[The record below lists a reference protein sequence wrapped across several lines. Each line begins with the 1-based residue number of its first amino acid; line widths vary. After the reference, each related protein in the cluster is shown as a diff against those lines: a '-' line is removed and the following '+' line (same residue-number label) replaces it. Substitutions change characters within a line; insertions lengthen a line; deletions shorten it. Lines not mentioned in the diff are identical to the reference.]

1 MPLPD
6 IDLTVYPDEC
16 DAFGHLNQASFLALF
31 ERARWEMLAR
41 GPGMDVFTRQAVWP
55 AVRRT
60 TVEYTAAAYPGEVLR
75 FSQTLVHH
83 GRTSFTLRQ
92 HARRV
97 RDDGLVATAE
107 FVFVCI
113 DAQGRPAP
121 VPAEFTTFIGP
132 RLTGNAARRITV
144 NGVSL
149 AVDVQGEGPAILFVH
164 GYPLARSVWAA
175 QMEGLEG
182 WCRIAPDLRGMGE
195 SEAPDLGY
203 GMTTYADDLV
213 AILDHLGID
222 RAVVA
227 GLSMGGYIAFE
238 LVRRCRDRL
247 RGLALIDTRAEADSP
262 EGRRRRE
269 AAAQQ
274 AREFGAAAIAD
285 AMLPE
290 MLAADARARNP
301 ALADRVW
308 RMMAATPVAGILG
321 ALSAMRD
328 RPDSTPLLSSLADIP
343 TLVLVGA
350 EDRITPPDGARA
362 MAAGIPGARL
372 AVIPGAGHLPPVE
385 SPEQA
390 TAELR
395 RFLATIG

>member
-1 MPLPD
+1 
-6 IDLTVYPDEC
+6 
-16 DAFGHLNQASFLALF
+16 
-31 ERARWEMLAR
+31 
-41 GPGMDVFTRQAVWP
+41 
-55 AVRRT
+55 
-60 TVEYTAAAYPGEVLR
+60 
-75 FSQTLVHH
+75 
-83 GRTSFTLRQ
+83 
-92 HARRV
+92 
-97 RDDGLVATAE
+97 
-107 FVFVCI
+107 
-113 DAQGRPAP
+113 
-121 VPAEFTTFIGP
+121 
-132 RLTGNAARRITV
+132 
-144 NGVSL
+144 
-149 AVDVQGEGPAILFVH
+149 
-164 GYPLARSVWAA
+164 
-175 QMEGLEG
+175 
-182 WCRIAPDLRGMGE
+182 
-195 SEAPDLGY
+195 
-203 GMTTYADDLV
+203 MTTYADDAV

-238 LVRRCRDRL
+238 LVRRCRDRV

-290 MLAADARARNP
+290 MLAADTRTRDP

-321 ALSAMRD
+321 ALSAMRE
-328 RPDSTPLLSSLADIP
+328 RPDSTPLLSSLADLP
-343 TLVLVGA
+343 TLVVVGA

-362 MAAGIPGARL
+362 MAARIPGVRL

-385 SPEQA
+385 APDQT

-395 RFLATIG
+395 RFLATIE